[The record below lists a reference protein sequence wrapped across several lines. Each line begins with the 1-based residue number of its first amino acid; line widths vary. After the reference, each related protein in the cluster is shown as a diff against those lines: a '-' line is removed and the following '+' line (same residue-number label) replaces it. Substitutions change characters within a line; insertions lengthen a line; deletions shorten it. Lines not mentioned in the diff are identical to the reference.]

1 MIDLFIP
8 VNNIMPIYLN
18 MIEYDLCHLGCPKG
32 MKTKRVLISWVFFLF
47 LSSYSMQ
54 MTDVVVL
61 NFEVVTVFHVM
72 SYFDS
77 IRYNMDHFLSS
88 LSLWQA
94 KCYKY
99 LTKTKSHQIKT
110 STMERMHA
118 RTTESKIS
126 KASSLN
132 YADFI
137 QISEHCSLLSPFRRC
152 GRSLPSPPGTG
163 PDPGQWQGGD
173 LVRGPLG
180 DCLWRLLGQH
190 RRQVLRWPISK
201 MLLWYAHCCS
211 VELVFLLCWARFF
224 SAEHLYSLPS
234 IFFFSARQ
242 RRTTTRQSRSVHI
255 REALYLWTTVQVHIT
270 THGAGV
276 GVVACVWG
284 GGLGRVG

>member
-118 RTTESKIS
+118 RTTESKNP

-132 YADFI
+132 YAI
-137 QISEHCSLLSPFRRC
+137 KEILYKYRNIAPCCRLSDGAG
-152 GRSLPSPPGTG
+152 GRYPVR
-163 PDPGQWQGGD
+163 
-173 LVRGPLG
+173 LVRGPT
-180 DCLWRLLGQH
+180 
-190 RRQVLRWPISK
+190 PAS
-201 MLLWYAHCCS
+201 
-211 VELVFLLCWARFF
+211 
-224 SAEHLYSLPS
+224 
-234 IFFFSARQ
+234 
-242 RRTTTRQSRSVHI
+242 
-255 REALYLWTTVQVHIT
+255 
-270 THGAGV
+270 
-276 GVVACVWG
+276 
-284 GGLGRVG
+284 GRVEILYGDRWGTVCGDFWDNTDARYYGGP